1 MEVTVV
7 GTSAGPVEIALV
19 PGAGS
24 PVLFFPGGHCS
35 ARADCGW
42 ALYTRSGHGVVSF
55 SRPGYG
61 DTRVGAL
68 TAEEFAPVVREVC
81 EQLHLDTVAAAV
93 GASFGGMQA
102 VHVAAD
108 PRLRVE
114 RLVLHS
120 LCTVG
125 VALPRHAR
133 RDGRWAT
140 GVLTGTARNRL
151 AADSSPGAVGGWAA
165 PDNGAAV
172 HHSCRR
178 VVGSAQSHRQD
189 RGPSAV
195 PEHAVGVG
203 LRQRSLSRTTRGMQ
217 DRCAALTRVAC
228 PTLVTGSRF
237 DAGVRFSHAQNLA
250 DTIPGAELVELDSPS
265 HLFWLGPTTPSVI
278 EWCMP
283 RTRAAR
289 SWPARSPSGATQSG
303 CSRGKRVQTRSAANS
318 EDPLRHT

>member
-1 MEVTVV
+1 MEVMVV
-7 GTSAGPVEIALV
+7 ETGAGPVEIALV
-19 PGAGS
+19 PGTGS

-81 EQLHLDTVAAAV
+81 EQLHLDAVAAAV
-93 GASFGGMQA
+93 GVSFGGMQA

-108 PRLRVE
+108 PGLRVE

-120 LCTVG
+120 CAPSVLPYPDIRAETVAG
-125 VALPRHAR
+125 PLVFSPALQRIV
-133 RDGRWAT
+133 W
-140 GVLTGTARNRL
+140 RL
-151 AADSSPGAVGGWAA
+151 IHRLVRSEAGLRLMMAPLSTIAVGEWWDQLSPIDKTEARGLFQ
-165 PDNGAAV
+165 
-172 HHSCRR
+172 SMQS
-178 VVGSAQSHRQD
+178 GSGFVND
-189 RGPSAV
+189 
-195 PEHAVGVG
+195 
-203 LRQRSLSRTTRGMQ
+203 LRQGRPGGTQERR
-217 DRCAALTRVAC
+217 AALTRVAC

-265 HLFWLGPTTPSVI
+265 HLFWLGPSRDQLASVL
-278 EWCMP
+278 
-283 RTRAAR
+283 AAFI
-289 SWPARSPSGATQSG
+289 
-303 CSRGKRVQTRSAANS
+303 RG
-318 EDPLRHT
+318 